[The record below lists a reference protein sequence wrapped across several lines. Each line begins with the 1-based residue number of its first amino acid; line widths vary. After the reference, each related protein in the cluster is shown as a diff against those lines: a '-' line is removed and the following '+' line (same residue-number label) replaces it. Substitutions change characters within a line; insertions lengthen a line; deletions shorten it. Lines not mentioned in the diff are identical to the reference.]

1 MNRRIFL
8 QVLSGLSVS
17 LVPVGVFAQETQEL
31 PGNTEA
37 ERPLE
42 VIPDSEIEWL
52 DGFSMDPQCTR
63 VCGIPMPVPVSQDET
78 G

>member
-1 MNRRIFL
+1 MNRRTFL

-17 LVPVGVFAQETQEL
+17 LVPVGLLAQETHEI
-31 PGNTEA
+31 PEDAVA

-42 VIPDSEIEWL
+42 VIPESEIEWL

-63 VCGIPMPVPVSQDET
+63 VWGIPMPVPVPQDET